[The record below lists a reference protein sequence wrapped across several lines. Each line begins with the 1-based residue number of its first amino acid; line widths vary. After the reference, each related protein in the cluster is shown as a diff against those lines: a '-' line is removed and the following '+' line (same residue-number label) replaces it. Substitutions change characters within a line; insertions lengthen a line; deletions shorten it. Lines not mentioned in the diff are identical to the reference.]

1 MGKDLVW
8 SCSPSATRCVEMG
21 NLPCAADGRD
31 TGWVQLAQNQVL
43 VERRRN
49 CVFTFSP
56 ELSCS
61 SPCRS
66 RDQYFLMRL
75 SRVRRDSVVLLTR
88 KYERRGG
95 DRAAKFRSGAFQ
107 RSNSC
112 TRRGTL
118 VSRAS
123 CFKVPTCCSER
134 ELAATA
140 TTRRKITKPL
150 VGSCTIVLF
159 VCCSCLS
166 VVVVVAVN
174 AGYQSR

>member
-1 MGKDLVW
+1 MRTPAHETLTCQNLASWRQEQVMWGKTLFGVVHPQRLGAWRWETCLV
-8 SCSPSATRCVEMG
+8 R
-21 NLPCAADGRD
+21 ADGRD
-31 TGWVQLAQNQVL
+31 AGWVQLAQNHVL

-75 SRVRRDSVVLLTR
+75 SRVRRDSVVLFTS
-88 KYERRGG
+88 KYERRRG

-112 TRRGTL
+112 TRRGAF

-140 TTRRKITKPL
+140 TTRRRSPNIWS
-150 VGSCTIVLF
+150 G
-159 VCCSCLS
+159 
-166 VVVVVAVN
+166 VA
-174 AGYQSR
+174 QS